1 MNEPKTTRQ
10 TWLST
15 ISNLFQFILG
25 FLLGVALVAGSAV
38 AAAYFYFT
46 KVSSSVPKKP
56 IYTEEKSSK
65 AKVVDERRATAK
77 SESTTE
83 KEIQSSSNNSNSNNN
98 VAPVNSE
105 KPLESELTTE
115 EDIPDGSYYANV
127 TWPEGLSLR
136 AGPDLN
142 TAKIGGIEYNSK
154 ILILEESPDK
164 QWQKVQIPGSQQEG
178 WVKAGNIEKISN

>member
-65 AKVVDERRATAK
+65 AQAFNKRRATT
-77 SESTTE
+77 TTE
-83 KEIQSSSNNSNSNNN
+83 EIQSSANSSNSN
-98 VAPVNSE
+98 VPPVNSE
-105 KPLESELTTE
+105 KPPESESALTTE
-115 EDIPDGSYYANV
+115 ENIPDGAYYANV

-164 QWQKVQIPGSQQEG
+164 QWQKVQIPESQQEG